1 MTFRELRDHKNGGY
15 GPFFSPKVGVAYFMP
30 DPRAAIITR
39 RWETETIIGKALS
52 CSELIRES
60 FRSGAWVNFKEATV
74 CKDYVTSELYL
85 SYSVDISGVFNIRLR
100 KFHSWSVSLKKFAV
114 PFSNKLR
121 LVFFR
126 TAEERSIP
134 DDCLPMNN
142 ESGITLL
149 WTIDERLV
157 IGI

>member
-1 MTFRELRDHKNGGY
+1 
-15 GPFFSPKVGVAYFMP
+15 
-30 DPRAAIITR
+30 
-39 RWETETIIGKALS
+39 
-52 CSELIRES
+52 
-60 FRSGAWVNFKEATV
+60 
-74 CKDYVTSELYL
+74 
-85 SYSVDISGVFNIRLR
+85 
-100 KFHSWSVSLKKFAV
+100 VSLKKFAV